1 MSARILKVL
10 EGKSAVITGGGQG
23 IGKEYAL
30 RFARDG
36 AKVTIAEINEEN
48 GRKTAEEI
56 RSMGGESVSV
66 ATDVSDE
73 KSTIKMAEKAA
84 EAFGKI
90 DILVN
95 NAAIYYGLPHKSF
108 LDISLDEWNRIMA
121 VNSTGPF
128 LCARAVVPYMKKVGK
143 GKIVNQSS
151 SVFHVGTA
159 MLLHYVTSKGGL
171 IAMTRALARELGQF
185 NINVNAIA
193 PGFTLSEAGKLRDA
207 EYIKML
213 ANMRSLK
220 RDLYP
225 KDLAGTVVFLCSED
239 SDSITGQTIVVD
251 GGSVFA

>member
-1 MSARILKVL
+1 MKAL
-10 EGKSAVITGGGQG
+10 EGRSAIITGGGQG
-23 IGKEYAL
+23 IGREYAL
-30 RFARDG
+30 RFAAEG
-36 AKVTIAEINEEN
+36 AKITVAEINAEN
-48 GRKTAEEI
+48 ANKVVEEI
-56 RSMGGESVSV
+56 RANGGDAISVT
-66 ATDVSDE
+66 TDVSDE
-73 KSTIKMAEKAA
+73 KNTIKMAQRAA
-84 EAFGKI
+84 EAYGKI

-108 LDISLDEWNRIMA
+108 LDISVDEWNKIMA

-128 LCARAVVPYMKKVGK
+128 LCTKAVVPYMKKVGK

-159 MLLHYVTSKGGL
+159 FLLHYVTSKGGL

-193 PGFTLSEAGKLRDA
+193 PGFTLSEAGKLRDP
-207 EYIKML
+207 EYAKML
-213 ANMRSLK
+213 ANIRSLK

-225 KDLAGTVVFLCSED
+225 KDLAGTVVFLCSDD